1 MLSLVLLQMWAPKT
15 GIMFSEWVLYVTWQH
30 FDTRGRPLVSRTY
43 MDYPWSPR
51 WDAPQMA
58 QRIMDFVADECIAFK
73 KQCND
78 LLHHQR

>member
-1 MLSLVLLQMWAPKT
+1 MLSLVLLQIWAPKT

-58 QRIMDFVADECIAFK
+58 QRIMYALKA
-73 KQCND
+73 
-78 LLHHQR
+78 LLACRKLV